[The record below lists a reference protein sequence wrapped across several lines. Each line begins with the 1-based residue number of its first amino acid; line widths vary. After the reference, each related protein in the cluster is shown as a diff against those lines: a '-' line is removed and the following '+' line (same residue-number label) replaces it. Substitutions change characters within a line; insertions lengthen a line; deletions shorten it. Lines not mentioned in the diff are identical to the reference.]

1 MFCWLLLCLSMYQL
15 YVYMGF
21 PDSSVSKELTCSAGD
36 LGSIPGSGRSAGKG
50 IGYPLQYAGLEN
62 FMDCIYTYFPSS
74 RTSLPLPEAMYY
86 YFLKQFCVLFFHLC
100 ILSVC

>member
-1 MFCWLLLCLSMYQL
+1 
-15 YVYMGF
+15 MGF

-62 FMDCIYTYFPSS
+62 LMDCIYTYIPSS
-74 RTSLPLPEAMYY
+74 RAPLPLPLAMYF
-86 YFLKQFCVLFFHLC
+86 YFLKQFCVVFFHLC